1 MKALVL
7 KSYGK
12 HARLDFEPLPRPAI
26 KENEILVKVHAAGLN
41 PIDYMIPD
49 GTFKPVLRFTLPAVM
64 GSDLAGTV
72 VETGS
77 QVTRFR
83 TGDAV
88 YASVFDMD
96 KGSLAEY
103 AAVPESAAALKPETL
118 SFTEAASLP
127 MVALTAWQAFERAGV
142 RAGQNVFIP
151 AGSGGIGTAAIQLA
165 RYMGANVATTSS
177 AGNAELVRSLG
188 AQHVIDYK
196 TQHFET
202 ILKDYDMVLGTVRG
216 DGVEKAVEILRP
228 GGQIVSLVGPLD
240 VAFARRKGLNPVMK
254 VIFWMMSRKMRNLA
268 HRHGV
273 SYAFH
278 FVHPD
283 GARLA
288 DIAAL
293 VDEGRLKPVIDR
305 VFTFDET
312 LRALSYLKAGHA
324 RGKVV
329 VELPVTQ

>member
-12 HARLDFEPLPRPAI
+12 HARLDFETLPRPAI
-26 KENEILVKVHAAGLN
+26 KENEILVKVHAVGLN
-41 PIDYMIPD
+41 PIDYMIPA
-49 GTFKPVLRFTLPAVM
+49 GTFKPVLRLTLPAVM

-118 SFTEAASLP
+118 SFTQAASLP
-127 MVALTAWQAFERAGV
+127 MVSLTAWQAFERAGV

-151 AGSGGIGTAAIQLA
+151 AGSGGIGSVAIQLA
-165 RYMGANVATTSS
+165 RYLGANVATTTS

-196 TQHFET
+196 TQHFEA

-216 DGVEKAVEILRP
+216 DGIEKAVGILKH

-254 VIFWMMSRKMRNLA
+254 AIFWLMSRKIKNLA

-283 GARLA
+283 GTQLA

-293 VDEGRLKPVIDR
+293 VDEGGLKPVIDR

-329 VELPVTQ
+329 VELPATQ

>member
-12 HARLDFEPLPRPAI
+12 KARLDFETIPRPAI
-26 KENEILVKVHAAGLN
+26 KENEILVKIQAVGLN
-41 PIDYMIPD
+41 PIDCMIPE
-49 GTFKPVLRFTLPAVM
+49 GTFRPVLHFTLPAVM

-72 VETGS
+72 VQAGS
-77 QVTRFR
+77 KVTRFR
-83 TGDAV
+83 AGDAV
-88 YASVFDMD
+88 YASVFDMN

-103 AAVPESAAALKPETL
+103 TAVPESAAALKPETL

-142 RAGQNVFIP
+142 HAGHKIFIP
-151 AGSGGIGTAAIQLA
+151 AGSGGIGTFAIQLA
-165 RYMGANVATTSS
+165 RHLGASVATTTSS
-177 AGNAELVRSLG
+177 GNADLVISLG

-196 TQHFET
+196 SQYFET

-216 DGVEKAVEILRP
+216 DGIEKAVEILKP

-240 VAFARRKGLNPVMK
+240 IAFARRKRLNPVIK
-254 VIFWMMSRKMRNLA
+254 AIFWMMSRKIKKLA
-268 HRHGV
+268 ARRDV
-273 SYAFH
+273 RYAFL

-283 GARLA
+283 GTRLA

-293 VDEGRLKPVIDR
+293 LDEGKLKPVIDR
-305 VFTFDET
+305 VFPFDET
-312 LRALSYLKAGHA
+312 LMALSYLKGGHVK
-324 RGKVV
+324 GKVV
-329 VELPVTQ
+329 IELPVNP